1 MAHATPRRDRGRYQ
15 HAGKRRAAK
24 RPRFY
29 RGRSAAVFAVMAVL
43 LLGACTSLAVYYNAQ
58 LGDVDR
64 ISALSDDGRRP
75 AEVASA
81 EGAMNILLMG
91 TDNGNNGSSI
101 KEELADGEWTPGSH
115 RSDTMMILHIT
126 QDRDSAYLV
135 SIPRDSYVK
144 IPGYGHDKINAAF
157 SYGGPLLTQR
167 TVEHVTN
174 VRIDHL
180 VMIDWSSFKDLTTA
194 LGGVEIHI
202 PETFTDPHNDITW
215 RKGTYNLE
223 GARAL
228 QYVRTRYGLTN
239 GDFDR
244 IQRQQNF
251 LRAML
256 HKLLSQGT
264 VSNPIKLT
272 NVLNVLTDNVT
283 VDETFDPGEM
293 RDLALSLRG
302 LRGDNVEYLTAPL
315 GSYDTVN
322 GSSVVRLDR
331 VESKALFRAVRHDE
345 IEKYLREYGGETLP
359 SAKRVN

>member
-1 MAHATPRRDRGRYQ
+1 MAHATERRGGKYR
-15 HAGKRRAAK
+15 HAGKRRAPK
-24 RPRFY
+24 RARFY
-29 RGRSAAVFAVMAVL
+29 RGRAAMVFAVMAVL

-64 ISALSDDGRRP
+64 IGALTDDGRRP
-75 AEVASA
+75 AELASA
-81 EGAMNILLMG
+81 KGAMDILLMG
-91 TDNGNNGSSI
+91 TDNGDSGSSI
-101 KEELADGEWTPGSH
+101 KDELADGHWTPGSY

-167 TVEHVTN
+167 TVEHLTN

-194 LGGVEIHI
+194 LGGVKVTI
-202 PETFTDPHNDITW
+202 PETFTDPHNDVTW
-215 RKGTYNLE
+215 KKGTYNLE

-256 HKLLSQGT
+256 HKMLSQGT
-264 VSNPIKLT
+264 VTNPIKLT
-272 NVLNVLTDNVT
+272 NVLRVLTDNVT
-283 VDETFDPGEM
+283 VDGTFDPGEM

-302 LRGDNVEYLTAPL
+302 LRGDNVEYLTTPL

-322 GSSVVRLDR
+322 GSSVVRLDQ
-331 VESKALFRAVRHDE
+331 VESRALFRSLRHDD
-345 IEKYLREYGGETLP
+345 IESYLKKYGGDTLP
-359 SAKRVN
+359 SPEKVN